1 MEDYYRPSGQPQRGG
16 IAWERVAFV
25 VGIAAVLVVGGMWGW
40 NRLHR
45 PAATIPMAGQD
56 QWTSEGTL
64 ALAGHAAL
72 PVVTAQHVTV
82 QNAAAQLT
90 LQTGS
95 LTTHW
100 KGLFQTTAR
109 LLKHTTTTT
118 ETEGQ
123 GVWAWQATVGGHA
136 FTWSGQ
142 EGKVVA
148 TVGQSIRTQGTVSDR
163 WTWDGQTSAGTGVWH
178 STLVR
183 MNGVP
188 TVVGE
193 YVGQMPYGAL
203 TIDTKITYRYT
214 LANHNQTINL
224 AWNREEAVV
233 QKGDHKPVQ
242 IDDQGDYTG
251 VYLSPW
257 MITPPYPLMAT
268 VWHQAGGAQS

>member
-1 MEDYYRPSGQPQRGG
+1 MEDYYLSPGHPRRGG
-16 IAWERVAFV
+16 IAWERVALV
-25 VGIAAVLVVGGMWGW
+25 VGVGAVLVIGGLWGW
-40 NRLHR
+40 HRLHR
-45 PAATIPMAGQD
+45 PAVTIPMAGQD

-64 ALAGHAAL
+64 AISGHAAL
-72 PVVTAQHVTV
+72 PVVNAQHVTV
-82 QNAAAQLT
+82 QNAAAQMI

-109 LLKHTTTTT
+109 LLRHTAKVT

-123 GVWAWQATVGGHA
+123 GVWAWQATVGGHP

-163 WTWDGQTSAGTGVWH
+163 WTWNGETSAGTGTWH
-178 STLVR
+178 STLADV
-183 MNGVP
+183 NGVP

-193 YVGQMPYGAL
+193 YIGQVPYDGI

-224 AWNREEAVV
+224 SWNREEAVV
-233 QKGDHKPVQ
+233 RKGHKP
-242 IDDQGDYTG
+242 IRINDQGDYTG

-257 MITPPYPLMAT
+257 MIAPPYPLMAT
-268 VWHQAGGAQS
+268 VWHEVAGAKS